1 MIFHR
6 WLCFL
11 PVVAMLAAPVAHATP
26 GPDSTVTLVN
36 TQATGSAALE
46 KAYAE
51 QRFIPKS
58 QRCSVSVPP
67 FDDVTLEV
75 FSTQI
80 LAPLVACLTENKSLD
95 RVEAIVLM
103 RGMPRRVHIDPV
115 AGAPVVSLAAALMVA
130 RSTLADDKTPLVG
143 QTPGY
148 WTACGGS
155 ADCFAA
161 KWANPYDKLGPFDAG
176 FATTTGNAHHRLW
189 LVTALDAYS
198 YEDAGHLTE
207 RAILAEQKP
216 DVAATWLLMQGAGKA
231 RQARDF
237 EYEQVA
243 KKLQIAGAKPDNQ
256 KFDAN
261 YIGKQLGAF
270 VTGTAGI
277 GKTIEGNTYVAG
289 TLTDNLTSFGA
300 VPMNFTAPEDKGAES
315 QVSICRWVRAGVTGA
330 HGTVA
335 EPLANSFPSRYFLV
349 DYRQGAT
356 LAESYLRNMPFVYW
370 MNLVLGDPMAAPYAT
385 RPQVDLQ
392 CKDGW
397 LGQTNATCTLAA
409 EATMLPLK
417 ADGNGEEI
425 NRLRA
430 FLPDGSMVEAQAD
443 SLQLPLA
450 ATTVDQKLTIV
461 AQFAA
466 GTGAGGSWRSKG
478 WRQVT
483 LHRLPPVG
491 GKPLGDT
498 TSGKD
503 GSGAADAAVAASG
516 GGSGAK
522 ASGCEAGAV
531 GQKCAA
537 VVLLPLLAWCWRRRR
552 ASA

>member
-1 MIFHR
+1 MIFQK
-6 WLCFL
+6 WLRFSSL
-11 PVVAMLAAPVAHATP
+11 FVLLTAATAHATP
-26 GPDSTVTLVN
+26 GPDSTATLVN
-36 TQATGSAALE
+36 IQAAGSLALE

-51 QRFIPKS
+51 QRFIPQS
-58 QRCSVSVPP
+58 QRCSISVPP

-75 FSTQI
+75 FNKQI
-80 LAPLVACLTENKSLD
+80 LAPLLACLTEGKSLD
-95 RVEAIVLM
+95 RIEAIVLM

-115 AGAPVVSLAAALMVA
+115 PGAPVISLAAALMVA
-130 RSTLADDKTPLVG
+130 RSTLPDDKTPLLG

-148 WTACGGS
+148 WTACGGA

-161 KWANPYDKLGPFDAG
+161 KWANPYDKPGPFDAG
-176 FATTTGNAHHRLW
+176 FATTTGNAHHHLW
-189 LVTALDAYS
+189 LVTALDAYN

-216 DVAATWLLMQGAGKA
+216 DVTATWLLMQGADKA

-243 KKLQIAGAKPDNQ
+243 KKLQIAGAKWDNQ

-261 YIGKQLGAF
+261 YTGKQLGAF

-277 GKTIEGNTYVAG
+277 GKTIEGNTYVPGA
-289 TLTDNLTSFGA
+289 LTDNLTSFGA
-300 VPMNFTAPEDKGAES
+300 VPENFTAPEDKGAES

-356 LAESYLRNMPFVYW
+356 LAEAYLRNMPFVYW

-385 RPQVDLQ
+385 RPQIDLQ
-392 CKDGW
+392 CKEGW

-409 EATMLPLK
+409 EATMLAVK
-417 ADGNGEEI
+417 VDANGEEI

-430 FLPDGSMVEAQAD
+430 LLADGTLVESQSD
-443 SLQLPLA
+443 TLQLPLT
-450 ATTVDQKLTIV
+450 ATTVDQKLTVV

-466 GTGAGGSWRSKG
+466 GAGPGGTWRSKG

-483 LHRLPPVG
+483 VHRLPAVG
-491 GKPLGDT
+491 GKPQGDAT
-498 TSGKD
+498 TTAD
-503 GSGAADAAVAASG
+503 AADATASAG
-516 GGSGAK
+516 GGGAAAK
-522 ASGCEAGAV
+522 ASGCQAGGAGQASAV
-531 GQKCAA
+531 AL
-537 VVLLPLLAWCWRRRR
+537 LLPLIAGIWRRRR
-552 ASA
+552 RRAVG